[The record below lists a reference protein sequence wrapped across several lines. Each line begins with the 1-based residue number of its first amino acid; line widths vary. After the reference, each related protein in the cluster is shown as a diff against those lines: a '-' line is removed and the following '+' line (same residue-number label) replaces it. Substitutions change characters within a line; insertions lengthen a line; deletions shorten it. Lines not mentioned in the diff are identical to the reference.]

1 MTGREK
7 REMLTNAIIDDIMQT
22 MADNDL
28 GIIRDALETHFAHY
42 RYEDIEN
49 EYKERATT

>member
-22 MADNDL
+22 MSDNEL
-28 GIIRDALETHFAHY
+28 VIIRDAHETHFAHC
-42 RYEDIEN
+42 RYEDIES
-49 EYKERATT
+49 EYKERAIT